1 MPCHAM
7 PGDTIGV
14 LTLRDEVL
22 TRVIFYVNGV
32 RAARV
37 ARTNNR
43 RPWPL

>member
-1 MPCHAM
+1 M

-32 RAARV
+32 RAARG
-37 ARTNNR
+37 
-43 RPWPL
+43 PD